1 MEKRSDQIIG
11 HLEQAAIDGGFRL
24 TCNTKHGIVA
34 HDLHN
39 EIKPF
44 VVSFSGGRGK
54 DPFGDLKVVP
64 ARLPR
69 QVAVN
74 YSDSNKI

>member
-1 MEKRSDQIIG
+1 MTRSEQIIG

-64 ARLPR
+64 ASLPR
-69 QVAVN
+69 FVAVN